1 MWGPGVALL
10 VIDWSYPPAPLLVRT
25 SPSLSLSSV
34 TLFLRASSRVL
45 AFFLFFCSKEEER
58 RRICREDFSRE
69 KLYSFRSMRERE
81 RERYRFHFQR
91 FARILLARILG
102 MPSRRSKPP
111 PINHY
116 KYFGNWCYYSDI
128 NCAVKGSLC
137 PVRGGSDDGWRSAFC
152 QISRHDPGGRKKEGK
167 TFRSDLSRS
176 CNGD

>member
-137 PVRGGSDDGWRSAFC
+137 PVPGAICFLPNFASRS
-152 QISRHDPGGRKKEGK
+152 GRKKEEEK